1 MPHTGRFGPPATFP
15 SSKIPTLGAVAVLA
29 SRACIRRLTSDALWR
44 ERGAHHRAVRNHT
57 GSVIVYDSVAVWV
70 WIIIAAGIVLA
81 IWLLVALIG
90 TPARRRKAQREEAE
104 RLRHEA
110 EEKLASAARREVAA
124 KQQATAAE
132 REREAAEQAI
142 AHADALD
149 PDLPDSRSDAD
160 HDAMGERPAGN
171 P

>member
-1 MPHTGRFGPPATFP
+1 
-15 SSKIPTLGAVAVLA
+15 
-29 SRACIRRLTSDALWR
+29 
-44 ERGAHHRAVRNHT
+44 VRNHT

-70 WIIIAAGIVLA
+70 WIIIAAGIVLV

-142 AHADALD
+142 AQADVLD
-149 PDLPDSRSDAD
+149 PDPPKAASENEDLAAWEA
-160 HDAMGERPAGN
+160 HDQEVDNAREQPG
-171 P
+171 